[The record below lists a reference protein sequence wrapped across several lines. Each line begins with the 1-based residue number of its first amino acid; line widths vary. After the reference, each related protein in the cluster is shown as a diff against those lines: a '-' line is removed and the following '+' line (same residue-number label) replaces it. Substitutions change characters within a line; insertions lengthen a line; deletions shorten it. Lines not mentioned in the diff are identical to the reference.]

1 MSVFLNLVAYML
13 MVGGI
18 LVWIWA
24 ANRLFLR
31 QPVLPYEPRRQVPWE
46 GIDVLVILFASV
58 LLQTECIYIGLKLVG
73 VTSWENWD
81 DLDAHAKF
89 VSILADLISRFIIV
103 FLGASILVL
112 RARATRKDLG
122 INPSRTVY
130 DFRCGAL
137 AFLASLP
144 LVYGLQA
151 IVLDWIK
158 YKHQIIDVVE
168 KAQSPA
174 TYIVTAISAIVAAP
188 LVEEFLFRV
197 LLQGWLEKLEL
208 SIAVRLRP
216 AVLAK
221 TNIPPVNQI
230 SETMPADSAASRE
243 PPKHG
248 LFGFPLG
255 VTPVLISSAL
265 FAITHFREGP
275 ESAWL
280 RLLAVTPLFVFG
292 VFLGFV
298 YQRTH
303 RLLPSLTIHI
313 LLNAMTMAS
322 LFLGETPS

>member
-1 MSVFLNLVAYML
+1 MSVFLNLVAFML

-18 LVWIWA
+18 LVWIWVV
-24 ANRLFLR
+24 NRLFLR
-31 QPVLPYEPRRQVPWE
+31 QSVLPYEPRRQVPWE
-46 GIDVLVILFASV
+46 GIDVLIILFTAV
-58 LLQTECIYIGLKLVG
+58 LLQTECIYIGLKLAG
-73 VTSWENWD
+73 VTSWDSWN

-89 VSILADLISRFIIV
+89 VSILADLISRFLTLILGVLLLV
-103 FLGASILVL
+103 F
-112 RARATRKDLG
+112 RTRATAKDLG
-122 INPSRTVY
+122 INPARTGY

-144 LVYGLQA
+144 LVYGVQA
-151 IVLDWIK
+151 VVIHWIE
-158 YKHQIIDVVE
+158 YEHQIIDVVQT
-168 KAQSPA
+168 AHTPA
-174 TYIVTAISAIVAAP
+174 TYIVTAISAIIAAP

-208 SIAVRLRP
+208 CVALRLRP
-216 AVLAK
+216 AALLK
-221 TNIPPVNQI
+221 TNISPVNQI
-230 SETMPADSAASRE
+230 SETMPTDSAATRE

-248 LFGFPLG
+248 LFGLPLG
-255 VTPVLISSAL
+255 VMPILTSSAL
-265 FAITHFREGP
+265 FAITHFRDGT

-280 RLLAVTPLFVFG
+280 RLFAVAPLFVFG

-322 LFLGETPS
+322 LFAGG